1 MRLRDVRLRG
11 VRLGDLR
18 LRGVRGGDLR
28 LRSVRLGD
36 LRLRSV
42 RLGDLRLRSVRLG
55 DLRLRSVRLGDL
67 RLRDV
72 WDVGAGLLVFGGYV
86 AVAVRTPTQVTRAEA
101 DARQVMAVERWLG
114 LPPERPANLWT
125 ASHRLLTAVANYD
138 YALGYLASTLGTAAW
153 LRQTRHPDYARHVLS
168 LLGINAAA
176 IGVFAAFPVTPPRL
190 LAEAGFVDTVA
201 DGGTPGTW
209 GSGLVSAAANE
220 HAAMPSLHV
229 AWTTWVAA
237 TLIAQGA
244 PLWLR
249 WAAVVHVGTTTAV
262 IVMTGNHWL
271 LDAVA
276 GVAVAAAVDL
286 AVGAA
291 FRVGREVG
299 PAHRPVMPIRP
310 APAGLRACS

>member
-1 MRLRDVRLRG
+1 MWRLRDLWPRE
-11 VRLGDLR
+11 
-18 LRGVRGGDLR
+18 
-28 LRSVRLGD
+28 
-36 LRLRSV
+36 
-42 RLGDLRLRSVRLG
+42 
-55 DLRLRSVRLGDL
+55 L
-67 RLRDV
+67 RLRDR
-72 WDVGAGLLVFGGYV
+72 WDVGAGLLVFGGYL
-86 AVAVRTPTQVTRAEA
+86 AVAASTPARVARANA
-101 DARQVMAVERWLG
+101 AARQVMAVERWLG

-125 ASHRLLTAVANYD
+125 ASHRMLTRVANYD

-176 IGVFAAFPVTPPRL
+176 IGVFAAYPVTPPRL
-190 LAEAGFVDTVA
+190 LADAGFVDTVA

-209 GSGLVSAAANE
+209 GSGLVAATANE

-244 PLWLR
+244 PRWLR
-249 WAAVVHVGTTTAV
+249 WAAVLQVGTTTAV

-271 LDAVA
+271 LDAIA
-276 GVAVAAAVDL
+276 GVAVAAAVDR

-291 FRVGREVG
+291 FRVGREVR
-299 PAHRPVMPIRP
+299 PAHRPVLPVRP
-310 APAGLRACS
+310 APVGLHACSSSSR